1 MDTALRPPSNGS
13 IPRITLPNVALRR
26 TKMPW
31 RTFLALAVILALIAG
46 SIAIVRVR
54 ATSAVTYDTVPLAR
68 ADFSQTVTATGTVDP
83 QNTISI
89 GSQESGI
96 VSEIDV
102 DYNSHVHKGQVLARL
117 DPSTFQ
123 ASLDSA
129 RAALAQAQGQA
140 QAAAATS
147 AGAPSS
153 IANAEAIA
161 RAAQANAQAA
171 QATAAMNA
179 AAIASAQSNV
189 SKTQAALAVAQQT
202 VTRDRTLLAQGYI
215 AQSQLDAD
223 AATLVA
229 DQAAQQSAVVAVH
242 QATLQASA
250 SASAATAS
258 NAQTVASTDQT
269 GTAAATAAQQ
279 SATAAAAQAAIGIQ
293 AASVRSAQ
301 QNLDRTTITS
311 PVDGTVIARAVT
323 IGQTVAAS
331 FQTPTLFTIAQD
343 LGKMEV
349 DLAVGEPDIGN
360 VRAGEN
366 VDFTVLAFPN
376 HVFHGTVSQVRKQSV
391 VQSNVV
397 TYTTVVL
404 VDNRDGKLLPGM
416 TANATIDVATAK
428 NAFVVPLTA
437 LTYRPQN
444 GLGGAHH
451 RRHGGSNTAAATAAT
466 SNAAPATPNAS
477 PWGATTGTTTALAT
491 AGGRGWIFVNRKNA
505 LVRIPVK
512 IVLVN
517 GTQAAVSPLRDATLS
532 ANDAIVVGDSQSD
545 GSTHAANTQQHSP
558 LSGSASMRGFH

>member
-1 MDTALRPPSNGS
+1 METILRPPSNGS
-13 IPRITLPNVALRR
+13 LPHITLPGVALRR
-26 TKMPW
+26 TKTPW
-31 RTFLALAVILALIAG
+31 RTLLALALVLALVTG

-54 ATSAVTYDTVPLAR
+54 ATSAVAYETVPLAR
-68 ADFSQTVTATGTVDP
+68 QNFSQTVSATGTVDP

-102 DYNSHVHKGQVLARL
+102 DYNAHVRQGQVLARL

-129 RAALAQAQGQA
+129 RAALAQARGTA
-140 QAAAATS
+140 QAASAT
-147 AGAPSS
+147 AGGAPAS
-153 IANAEAIA
+153 IANAEATA
-161 RAAQANAQAA
+161 RAAGANAQAA
-171 QATAAMNA
+171 QATAALNA
-179 AAIASAQSNV
+179 AAIGGAQTGVTKAQS
-189 SKTQAALAVAQQT
+189 ALAVAAQT
-202 VTRDRTLLAQGYI
+202 VARDRTLLAQGYI
-215 AQSQLDAD
+215 APSQLDAD

-229 DQAAQQSAVVAVH
+229 DQAAEQSAVVAVR
-242 QATLQASA
+242 QATLQAAA
-250 SASAATAS
+250 SASQAIAS
-258 NAQTVASTDQT
+258 NAQTAASTDQR

-279 SATAAAAQAAIGIQ
+279 SATAVAAQAAIGIQ
-293 AASVRSAQ
+293 AASVRTAQ

-311 PVDGTVIARAVT
+311 PVDGTVIARTAT

-343 LGKMEV
+343 LAKMEV

-366 VDFTVLAFPN
+366 VDFSVLAYPN
-376 HVFHGTVSQVRKQSV
+376 RTFHGTVSQVRKQSV

-437 LTYRPQN
+437 LGYRPQAGAN
-444 GLGGAHH
+444 GGH
-451 RRHGGSNTAAATAAT
+451 RRTHAGSAAGARPASAAAA
-466 SNAAPATPNAS
+466 SS
-477 PWGATTGTTTALAT
+477 PWGTTAGTTPALAT
-491 AGGRGWIFVNRKNA
+491 PGGRGRIFVNRKNA
-505 LVRIPVK
+505 LARVPVRIL
-512 IVLVN
+512 LVN
-517 GTQAAVSPLRDATLS
+517 GAQAAIAPLGS
-532 ANDAIVVGDSQSD
+532 ALTSGDAIVVGDSQSD
-545 GSTHAANTQQHSP
+545 ASTAHASGGQQRSP
-558 LSGSASMRGFH
+558 LNGAASSSMRGFH